1 MYTQKCDRG
10 LQFPLLEICLTHS
23 QEQPH
28 HYYLRPPHPRSHLL
42 QRHYHGITCDVVTH
56 KLIFIH
62 ACKAVLHTL
71 CFATQIHATFSS
83 ARRPYISCSASRI
96 THSLLLARWIQYPL
110 CIPQRG
116 PYILHSCPWGADP
129 LPRGI
134 HLTYIFEVLNPSL
147 DCLCPLNPDSLFEV
161 PLDLEVLFP
170 SLRCLCLRGPD
181 SVPKTLRPRD
191 GSTFEVLIPSSR
203 CHRLQI
209 PSLLKVPIPPGTSRS
224 QELTPSLRRSSFEVL
239 IPSSTS
245 SRRPSFE
252 ILIPYSKP
260 SHVLEVWFAPRG
272 TPCHGGPD
280 SLLETDVGSAHPLSL
295 SSRCLAMISL
305 FHLPFACWPLL
316 I

>member
-116 PYILHSCPWGADP
+116 PYILHSCP
-129 LPRGI
+129 
-134 HLTYIFEVLNPSL
+134 
-147 DCLCPLNPDSLFEV
+147 
-161 PLDLEVLFP
+161 
-170 SLRCLCLRGPD
+170 
-181 SVPKTLRPRD
+181 
-191 GSTFEVLIPSSR
+191 
-203 CHRLQI
+203 
-209 PSLLKVPIPPGTSRS
+209 
-224 QELTPSLRRSSFEVL
+224 
-239 IPSSTS
+239 
-245 SRRPSFE
+245 
-252 ILIPYSKP
+252 
-260 SHVLEVWFAPRG
+260 
-272 TPCHGGPD
+272 
-280 SLLETDVGSAHPLSL
+280 
-295 SSRCLAMISL
+295 
-305 FHLPFACWPLL
+305 
-316 I
+316 